1 MNNHLNKIEP
11 SDYKYFGL
19 WKCNPFADYFWVSW
33 FDKTYLEQL
42 GIPITESGALALQ
55 GGNFFL
61 KNKVIEQA
69 TRFTKEKI
77 AVGDLTFINN
87 FTAFNEK
94 FFGETVARSER
105 AARAATDT
113 EFISETVRINRD
125 LMFGW
130 FLGWLFSEIYE
141 SDLEAAAKAS
151 GIDIDKISDFIP
163 ALPTPLTKQ
172 REELFA
178 IKQQLI
184 NKNIWEILKQDSAK
198 ALELINADRG
208 LKLAFE
214 EHIKTYSWIQIHS
227 FLGKDI
233 LVEDLIEQMTHL
245 ETQSQNAEQEIP
257 DGFKFFS
264 EMASKISYLRQA
276 GAEYS
281 SVNGQ
286 IVLPRLKKI
295 AASLNLGYRELL
307 DMEPQEIIDAINGK
321 FNAQTAVEAR
331 QGENWC
337 IYADGDSH
345 AIIVHD
351 PETVKELAAKMI
363 PQHKGDGNTI
373 KGQIGNKGVATGR
386 AKVILGN
393 LEFDKLKPG
402 DVLVTTM
409 TTPDFVILMQKSCA
423 IVTDIGGMLCH
434 AAIMSR
440 ELGKPCIIGTK
451 HATKILKD
459 GDLIEVDANRG
470 IVKIINP

>member
-19 WKCNPFADYFWVSW
+19 WKCNPFADWFWVSW
-33 FDKTYLEQL
+33 FDKAYLEQL
-42 GIPITESGALALQ
+42 SIPITESGVLALQ

-61 KNKVIEQA
+61 KNVVIEQA
-69 TRFTKEKI
+69 TRFIKEKI
-77 AVGDLTFINN
+77 AVCDLTFIND

-94 FFGETVARSER
+94 FFKEVVARSER
-105 AARAATDT
+105 AARAASDA
-113 EFISETVRINRD
+113 EFIAETVRINHD

-141 SDLEAAAKAS
+141 SDLLTAAKAS
-151 GIDIDKISDFIP
+151 GIATDKISDFIP
-163 ALPTPLTKQ
+163 SLPTPLTKQ

-178 IKQQLI
+178 IKQRLI
-184 NKNIWEILKQDSAK
+184 NKNIWETLKQDSAK
-198 ALELINADRG
+198 ALELINRDRG

-227 FLGKDI
+227 FLGKEI

-245 ETQSQNAEQEIP
+245 ETQSQNAEQKIP

-281 SVNGQ
+281 SVSGQ
-286 IVLPRLKKI
+286 IVLPHLKKI

-307 DMEPQEIIDAINGK
+307 DLEPKEVIDALNGK
-321 FNAQTAVEAR
+321 FDAQAAVEER
-331 QGENWC
+331 KGENWC
-337 IYADGDSH
+337 IFANDRSETE
-345 AIIVHD
+345 IID
-351 PETVKELAAKMI
+351 DQENIDELVKKMI
-363 PQHKGDGNTI
+363 PIHKESGNVI

-423 IVTDIGGMLCH
+423 IVTDIGGLLCH

-459 GDLIEVDANRG
+459 GDLVEVDANKG